1 MSRRIIIDT
10 DPGDDDAAA
19 ILWCLASNKIQ
30 VEALTITHGNVE
42 VDKCARNA
50 LVLLEIAGRQ
60 DIPVYKGVNTPLLR
74 PAWHAKWIHGEDGFG
89 DVDLPAPKSSL
100 ASNRA
105 AEEIVRLAKE
115 SPGELT
121 LLVLGPL
128 TNIALAIGIEPR
140 LKEWV
145 KEIVLMGG
153 AVRTAGNVTPV
164 ATFNIAVDPEAAYI
178 VYHSGIHVVQV
189 GLDVCNHVEET
200 DSHLAKIEAAHSQVT
215 DFLIKILQFRRDR
228 AARLMEE
235 MSGSYRVPGMANMD
249 VPDHVTGIGVRLN
262 DLPAA
267 GYLVAPELFQ
277 GEKVYIEI
285 ETKGEFTAGV
295 TVADFRNQYE
305 KPANATVLLEVD
317 GPKLVERWVRD
328 IIKYKV

>member
-1 MSRRIIIDT
+1 MTRRVIIDT
-10 DPGDDDAAA
+10 EPGDDDAAA
-19 ILWCLASNKIQ
+19 ILWCLASDKIL

-42 VDKCARNA
+42 VEKCARNA
-50 LVLLEIAGRQ
+50 IILLETAGRQ
-60 DIPVYKGVNTPLLR
+60 DIPVYIGANKPLLR
-74 PAWHAKWIHGEDGFG
+74 QPWHAKWVHGGDGFG
-89 DVDLPAPKSSL
+89 DADLPAPKTKL
-100 ASNRA
+100 TANRG
-105 AEEIVRLAKE
+105 AEEIVRRAKE

-121 LLVLGPL
+121 LLMLGPL

-140 LKEWV
+140 LSEWI

-164 ATFNIAVDPEAAYI
+164 ATFNIVVDPEAAYV
-178 VYHSGIHVVQV
+178 VYHSGIPLVQV

-200 DSHLAKIEAAHSQVT
+200 DQDLAVVEATQSPVT
-215 DFLIKILQFRRDR
+215 DFLIKILQFRRAR
-228 AARLMEE
+228 AARLMDE
-235 MSGSYRVPGMANMD
+235 MAGKYRVPGMVNMD

-277 GEKVYIEI
+277 GEQVYVEI

-295 TVADFRNQYE
+295 TVADFRGQYE
-305 KPANATVLLEVD
+305 KPSNAIVLTKVD
-317 GPKLVERWVRD
+317 GLALVERWVED
-328 IIKYKV
+328 INND